1 MRRRPGILYLIATVA
16 FVVAGVCLIV
26 ATDTWIGTPAVMFT
40 LAILCSVL
48 TAKYWGTTRE

>member
-1 MRRRPGILYLIATVA
+1 VRRRPGILYLIATVA